1 MDPPAKYSDENF
13 TEKPPV
19 NYRYT
24 KHHFPLDAIFVDYTN
39 VSIKIW
45 PTILNIE
52 WIISFKTSF
61 TIAVWAKKFR
71 TSQLVIKC

>member
-1 MDPPAKYSDENF
+1 MDPPAKYSNENF

-39 VSIKIW
+39 VSIKI
-45 PTILNIE
+45 
-52 WIISFKTSF
+52 
-61 TIAVWAKKFR
+61 
-71 TSQLVIKC
+71 